1 MKTITFGNPIGNG
14 SPVAVGIDQSYGGFA
29 ISILEIPPQAKFFT
43 AVAKNS
49 EFKGVERL
57 AELRSFLLDTLEGHV
72 IKDVAMEG
80 YAYSATMGHTMGELG
95 GMVKIALFDTF
106 GIKPIIVAPATLKK
120 YITGKGTGVQKNQIL
135 LNVYKKWDVEFTDD
149 NAADSYGLARIAA
162 GISDL
167 SYEKSVLDGLKDPK
181 FR

>member
-29 ISILEIPPQAKFFT
+29 ISILEIPPQDQFFT

-49 EFKGVERL
+49 SFKGVERL
-57 AELRSFLLDTLEGHV
+57 SELRAFLLETLDGHN
-72 IKDVAMEG
+72 IQDIAMEG

-106 GIKPIIVAPATLKK
+106 GIKPLLVPPATLKK
-120 YITGKGTGVQKNQIL
+120 YVTGKGTGIQKNQIL
-135 LNVYKKWDVEFTDD
+135 LNVYKKWGIEFTDD

-162 GISDL
+162 GMSEYT
-167 SYEKSVLDGLKDPK
+167 YEVIVLNSLKDPK

>member
-1 MKTITFGNPIGNG
+1 MKTITFGNPING

-29 ISILEIPPQAKFFT
+29 ISILEIPPQNNFYS
-43 AVAKNS
+43 AVAKKS
-49 EFKGVERL
+49 DLKGVERL
-57 AELRSFLLDTLEGHV
+57 VELRAFLLDTLSGQDIV
-72 IKDVAMEG
+72 DIAMEG
-80 YAYSATMGHTMGELG
+80 YAYSTTMGHTMGELG
-95 GMVKIALFDTF
+95 GMVKMTIFDTF
-106 GIKPIIVAPATLKK
+106 GIKPLLVPPATLKK

-135 LNVYKKWDVEFTDD
+135 LNVYKKWDLEFTDD

-167 SYEKSVLDGLKDPK
+167 SYEKTVLDTLKDPK